1 VSISKQKMQKNIK
14 IFETI
19 DKDKI
24 LCFQS
29 LGAQLL
35 DMKQFRKT
43 WGHESLFPN
52 HSCNPV

>member
-1 VSISKQKMQKNIK
+1 MQKNIK